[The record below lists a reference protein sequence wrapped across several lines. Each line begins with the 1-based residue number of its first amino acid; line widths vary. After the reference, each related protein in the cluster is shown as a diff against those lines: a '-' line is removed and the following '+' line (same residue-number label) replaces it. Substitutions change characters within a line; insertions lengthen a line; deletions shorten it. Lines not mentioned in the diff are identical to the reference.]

1 MNSSGNGLCSDN
13 PLSWQSPCASAQVV
27 PQECPVLSRGYGV
40 PCHSFSM
47 SDKSHIGP
55 DAHHMEKC
63 HWCQRRGSLMRLFP
77 WSFAREARWLG
88 QGHGLRDMF
97 PSPTPV
103 RVGVFSFAMSS
114 PASADPGKSR
124 TTVGDLRALCGV
136 CPGDSPLPPTECV
149 SRLHSQHA
157 ALG

>member
-1 MNSSGNGLCSDN
+1 MNSPGNGLCSDN
-13 PLSWQSPCASAQVV
+13 PLSWQSPCTSAQVV
-27 PQECPVLSRGYGV
+27 PQECPVLSRGCGV
-40 PCHSFSM
+40 PPAAAFLYLI
-47 SDKSHIGP
+47 K
-55 DAHHMEKC
+55 ATLALMEKC

-124 TTVGDLRALCGV
+124 TTVGDPRALCGA

-157 ALG
+157 APG